1 MWGFTVDDKTIEAS
15 PALKQPYVRPQLHE
29 LTGSGADGK
38 ATFFSGE
45 IRFGYGP
52 S

>member
-1 MWGFTVDDKTIEAS
+1 LDDETIEL
-15 PALKQPYVRPQLHE
+15 PAAPKKPYVRPQLHE

-38 ATFFSGE
+38 AIHYSVE
-45 IRFGYGP
+45 SAVRAP

>member
-1 MWGFTVDDKTIEAS
+1 MDEKAIEAS
-15 PALKQPYVRPQLHE
+15 PAPKKPYVRPQLHE

-38 ATFFSGE
+38 TFTVRDEVGPNF
-45 IRFGYGP
+45 GP

>member
-15 PALKQPYVRPQLHE
+15 PAPKQPYVRPQLHE
-29 LTGSGADGK
+29 LDVNEADGK
-38 ATFFSGE
+38 AYRQTVEMFPL
-45 IRFGYGP
+45 GP

>member
-1 MWGFTVDDKTIEAS
+1 MDDETIDLPLA
-15 PALKQPYVRPQLHE
+15 PKKPYVRPQLHE

-38 ATFFSGE
+38 TFGSVVERTFV
-45 IRFGYGP
+45 GP